1 MPPKT
6 FKRQSAAQQVSRPK
20 DKDEVVKDSLPHTD

>member
-6 FKRQSAAQQVSRPK
+6 YKRPTAAQQVSRPK
-20 DKDEVVKDSLPHTD
+20 EKEEDIKDPLQNT